1 MRALFRS
8 LVFLSWAAVM
18 AVLAASSFS
27 LRGPA
32 TALRPL
38 PAEASEQWYGV
49 YSQGK
54 KVGYQHRV
62 RTPSA
67 DGFTVESETV
77 TQLSMLGS
85 SQLVTTRLVAET
97 DRSLRPRKL
106 DFRLRTGSADFVA
119 SGVARGE
126 EFEITSPALGQR
138 TMRLP
143 ASATIAL
150 SQTLEDLLAQE
161 HIETGKTFS
170 YTMFDPVASAP
181 APVTLTIGPLEDV
194 SLPTGVRSA
203 YRIDE
208 EFQGSQFRLWMEPGG
223 GVIKEEGPLGLTLLR
238 EVGARAAMGGID
250 RGASV
255 DLAAT
260 AAIPVRRAI
269 DSPRTLRRLRLRV
282 SDAPPLLELSFP
294 PRQRLEGGALV
305 IEREE
310 GFPAGSV
317 SLPVEEPDLAEDL
330 RSTPFMQVDDPKVRA
345 LAGEIA
351 GQDRDATAV
360 ARKLLDWVYENL
372 AKEATVSVP
381 NAVQVLE
388 MRKGDCNEHAVLYG
402 ALARAAGLPA
412 RMVAGTVYNP
422 GEGGSSGAFY
432 YHAWNLVW
440 IGRWVA
446 VDPTFGQFPA
456 DATHVAFVE
465 GGPDKDIALIGAIG
479 RIRFEVESFG

>member
-1 MRALFRS
+1 MRMLFRS
-8 LVFLSWAAVM
+8 AVFLSWAAVM
-18 AVLAASSFS
+18 AVLAASSLS
-27 LRGPA
+27 LRAPA

-62 RTPSA
+62 RTPST

-77 TQLSMLGS
+77 THLSMLGA
-85 SQLVTTRLVAET
+85 SQLVSTRLVAET
-97 DRSLRPRKL
+97 DRSLRPRKF
-106 DFRLRTGSADFVA
+106 DFRLRSGAADFVV
-119 SGVARGE
+119 SGLARGDQL
-126 EFEITSPALGQR
+126 EITSTALGRR
-138 TMRLP
+138 TLQLP
-143 ASATIAL
+143 TSATIAL

-161 HIETGKTFS
+161 RIESGKTFR
-170 YTMFDPVASAP
+170 YTMFDPVSSAP

-194 SLPTGVRSA
+194 SLPGGVRSA

-208 EFQGSQFRLWMEPGG
+208 EFQGSRFRLWMEEGG

-238 EVGARAAMGGID
+238 EDGAHAATGGID

-282 SDAPPLLELSFP
+282 SDAPALLELSFP
-294 PRQRLEGGALV
+294 PRQRIEDGALV

-310 GFPAGSV
+310 GFPGGSV
-317 SLPVEEPDLAEDL
+317 SLPVQEPHLADDL
-330 RSTPFMQVDDPKVRA
+330 RPTPFMQVDDPKVRA

-351 GQDRDATAV
+351 GQDRDAMAV
-360 ARKLLDWVYENL
+360 ARKLLDWVFENL

-381 NAVQVLE
+381 NAVEVLE
-388 MRKGDCNEHAVLYG
+388 TRKGDCNEHAVLYA

-412 RMVAGTVYNP
+412 RMVAGTVYAP
-422 GEGGSSGAFY
+422 GEGSSSGAFY

-440 IGRWVA
+440 LGRWVA

-456 DATHVAFVE
+456 DATHVALVE
-465 GGPDKDIALIGAIG
+465 GGPDKDIALIGVIG